1 MRLKEY
7 LRSLRRRVLSP
18 FNRVERKL
26 KKAAKRFI
34 VKTVEHSYSTEIKPQ
49 IELPR
54 QAIAPPTPIAVPVI
68 DGGGTKLLLA
78 LLKASQRTVVSASL
92 GMEAVA
98 LGDGRMLV
106 PHPTCDFMYS
116 DTSNVRMLPQLVL
129 RSYQEQAT
137 IAIEREFKMG
147 DCVIQLGAGQGYH
160 TLAIA
165 TSIGKAGRILA
176 LENRT
181 SELALLRTNVEA
193 HFLEDRVHIC
203 DISNEEAFPFAQ
215 FLGNARSISAVYVSP
230 DQEIPEAWFHG
241 LSEFFQKSAAT
252 ILVVGTRRE
261 TLADYLA
268 KRRIPRASQ
277 RRAA

>member
-26 KKAAKRFI
+26 KKVAQRFI
-34 VKTVEHSYSTEIKPQ
+34 VKTVEHSHPTEIKPQ
-49 IELPR
+49 IELPT
-54 QAIAPPTPIAVPVI
+54 QAISPPTPIAVPFI

-78 LLKASQRTVVSASL
+78 FLKASQRNAVSPRM

-106 PHPTCDFMYS
+106 PHPTCGFMYS

-137 IAIEREFKMG
+137 IAIERDFTTG

-165 TSIGKAGRILA
+165 TSIGKTGRVLA
-176 LENRT
+176 LENRS

-193 HFLEDRVHIC
+193 HCLEDRVHIC
-203 DISNEEAFPFAQ
+203 DISREEAFPFAQ
-215 FLGNARSISAVYVSP
+215 FLGNGRSISAIYVSP
-230 DQEIPEAWFHG
+230 DLEIPEAWLQG
-241 LSEFFQKSAAT
+241 LSEFFQKSATT

-261 TLADYLA
+261 TVADYLA